1 MLSYSRCSQ
10 FYLVLDVMN
19 LTTYEVEL
27 HYTKSKLIQIEE
39 GETCRIPI
47 PIDRCPVSAFE
58 QVPTYLFDSC
68 LLVFIEIVR
77 KKKKLY
83 STLFS
88 FFSSIIPL

>member
-1 MLSYSRCSQ
+1 MKENDLDLKALIFLKKIASEILFHFRCSQ

-58 QVPTYLFDSC
+58 QVF
-68 LLVFIEIVR
+68 
-77 KKKKLY
+77 
-83 STLFS
+83 
-88 FFSSIIPL
+88 